1 MPGERRMTR
10 SSQMTNEQYYDFIQP
25 YHNANEIM
33 RMKLEVLNHNL
44 YLKSSQPI
52 HHIQVRVKEKR
63 SIEEKLARM
72 NYSDSVQNAK
82 DHLLDVA
89 GIRVICYFVDDIH
102 NLVNALKRHGELIV
116 IREKDYIS
124 NPKPNGYRS
133 YHMIVGVPVYY
144 LDTMEYFPVEIQFR
158 TMAMDFWASMEHRI
172 CYKKQPEHREE
183 LAAAFQQYAQV
194 LENIE
199 EQFETYNETGRL
211 GDVHEPEIP
220 WWRMLAEEEERRE
233 TEKNSQRIQDVK

>member
-1 MPGERRMTR
+1 
-10 SSQMTNEQYYDFIQP
+10 MTNEQYYDFIQP

-133 YHMIVGVPVYY
+133 YPMIVGVPVYY

>member
-1 MPGERRMTR
+1 
-10 SSQMTNEQYYDFIQP
+10 
-25 YHNANEIM
+25 M

>member
-1 MPGERRMTR
+1 
-10 SSQMTNEQYYDFIQP
+10 MTNEQYYDFIQP
-25 YHNANEIM
+25 YQNANEIM

-52 HHIQVRVKEKR
+52 HHIQERVKEKK
-63 SIEEKLARM
+63 SIEEKLSRM

-199 EQFETYNETGRL
+199 EQFEAYNETGRL

-220 WWRMLAEEEERRE
+220 WWRMLAEEEEKRE
-233 TEKNSQRIQDVK
+233 QIKV

>member
-1 MPGERRMTR
+1 
-10 SSQMTNEQYYDFIQP
+10 MTNEQYYDFIQP

-133 YHMIVGVPVYY
+133 YHMIVEVPVYY

-220 WWRMLAEEEERRE
+220 WWRMLAEEEEWRE

>member
-1 MPGERRMTR
+1 
-10 SSQMTNEQYYDFIQP
+10 MTNEQYYDFIQP
-25 YHNANEIM
+25 YHNANEMM

>member
-1 MPGERRMTR
+1 
-10 SSQMTNEQYYDFIQP
+10 MTNEQYYDFIQP

-144 LDTMEYFPVEIQFR
+144 LDTKEYFPLAIQFR

>member
-1 MPGERRMTR
+1 
-10 SSQMTNEQYYDFIQP
+10 MTNEQYYDFIQP

-233 TEKNSQRIQDVK
+233 TEKDSQRIQDVK

>member
-1 MPGERRMTR
+1 
-10 SSQMTNEQYYDFIQP
+10 MTNEQYYDFIQP
-25 YHNANEIM
+25 YQNANAIM

-44 YLKSSQPI
+44 YLKTSEPI
-52 HHIQVRVKEKR
+52 HHIQERVKEKK
-63 SIEEKLARM
+63 SIEEKLERM

-102 NLVNALKRHGELIV
+102 NLVNALKRHVELIV
-116 IREKDYIS
+116 IREKDYIT

-133 YHMIVGVPVYY
+133 FHMIVGVPVYY

-183 LAAAFQQYAQV
+183 LAAAFQQYAKV

-199 EQFETYNETGRL
+199 EQFEAYNETGRL
-211 GDVHEPEIP
+211 GDVNEPEIP
-220 WWRMLAEEEERRE
+220 WWQMLAQEAEREMQTTESEYLEIEERRM
-233 TEKNSQRIQDVK
+233 

>member
-1 MPGERRMTR
+1 
-10 SSQMTNEQYYDFIQP
+10 MTNEQYYDFIQP

-211 GDVHEPEIP
+211 GDVHEPGIP

>member
-1 MPGERRMTR
+1 
-10 SSQMTNEQYYDFIQP
+10 MTNEQYYDFIQP

-199 EQFETYNETGRL
+199 EQFEAYNETGRL
-211 GDVHEPEIP
+211 GDVHEPETP
-220 WWRMLAEEEERRE
+220 WWRVLAQEAQMKEQQEEEKKKE
-233 TEKNSQRIQDVK
+233 DVNV

>member
-1 MPGERRMTR
+1 
-10 SSQMTNEQYYDFIQP
+10 MTNEQYYDFIQP

-144 LDTMEYFPVEIQFR
+144 LDTMEYFAVEIQFR

>member
-25 YHNANEIM
+25 YHNANEMM

>member
-1 MPGERRMTR
+1 
-10 SSQMTNEQYYDFIQP
+10 MTNEQYYDFIQP

>member
-1 MPGERRMTR
+1 
-10 SSQMTNEQYYDFIQP
+10 MTNEQYYDFIQP

-144 LDTMEYFPVEIQFR
+144 LDTTEYFPVEIQFR

>member
-10 SSQMTNEQYYDFIQP
+10 SSWMTNEQYYDFIQP

>member
-1 MPGERRMTR
+1 
-10 SSQMTNEQYYDFIQP
+10 
-25 YHNANEIM
+25 
-33 RMKLEVLNHNL
+33 
-44 YLKSSQPI
+44 
-52 HHIQVRVKEKR
+52 
-63 SIEEKLARM
+63 
-72 NYSDSVQNAK
+72 
-82 DHLLDVA
+82 
-89 GIRVICYFVDDIH
+89 
-102 NLVNALKRHGELIV
+102 
-116 IREKDYIS
+116 
-124 NPKPNGYRS
+124 
-133 YHMIVGVPVYY
+133 MIVGVPVYY

-199 EQFETYNETGRL
+199 EQFETYSETGRL

>member
-1 MPGERRMTR
+1 
-10 SSQMTNEQYYDFIQP
+10 MTNEQYYDFIQP
-25 YHNANEIM
+25 YHNAKEIM